1 MAYVIKKHLAN
12 RANYGR
18 KRDTLKIKYLIIHYT
33 SNDGDS
39 DEANGNYFA
48 RRIVKASAHYFID
61 DDSVICSVPDD
72 YVAYSVGGKCQSNH
86 HPMYQVITNTNS
98 ISIEMCDTK
107 KDGKVEITNQTLE
120 NVYAF
125 SRLLMKKYN
134 ISIDR
139 VYRHF
144 DVNGKLCP
152 N

>member
-61 DDSVICSVPDD
+61 DDSVTCCVPDD

-107 KDGKVEITNQTLE
+107 KMG
-120 NVYAF
+120 
-125 SRLLMKKYN
+125 R
-134 ISIDR
+134 
-139 VYRHF
+139 
-144 DVNGKLCP
+144 
-152 N
+152 